1 MVSIIGSY
9 GWGGKTVEQLS
20 GMIGNLKVEVLEPV
34 MAKGYPKKSD
44 FMALERLAE
53 DILIKHKEYKII

>member
-1 MVSIIGSY
+1 
-9 GWGGKTVEQLS
+9 
-20 GMIGNLKVEVLEPV
+20 MIGNLKVEVLEPV